1 MSPPARPLCPVI
13 PNNACTI
20 RLNAAAGTDLAGA
33 SSGSASTLRV
43 INPKGLEL
51 PDSALQPEGL
61 HRTRGVA
68 PSRFPALVEDSRL
81 QPPVGVWAV
90 SQSQC
95 GRTPSQAG

>member
-1 MSPPARPLCPVI
+1 MI

-20 RLNAAAGTDLAGA
+20 RITAAAGTDLAGA
-33 SSGSASTLRV
+33 SSGNPSTARG
-43 INPKGLEL
+43 INSTGLES

-68 PSRFPALVEDSRL
+68 PSRFRALVEDSRL

>member
-1 MSPPARPLCPVI
+1 MSPPARPLCPVN

-20 RLNAAAGTDLAGA
+20 RLTAAAGTDLAGA
-33 SSGSASTLRV
+33 SFDSASTSKG
-43 INPKGLEL
+43 IYSEGLEL
-51 PDSALQPEGL
+51 SDSVLQPEGL